1 MPDIPYST
9 ELIILIFIILV
20 LVSIYYFV
28 KRIKT
33 KESEKNNYIQA
44 LEFLI
49 DGNYQ
54 RAIQKFKETVR
65 EDSENIEAYLRLGD
79 LLRERGYTH
88 NALKIHKDLTL
99 RSNLKKASLLRI
111 QRSLILDYEAI
122 NDFESA
128 INLAKQL
135 LTSGNENIQ
144 ELIQKLVS
152 FYEIKGNWSEAY
164 DASTKYFKK
173 DLASLNKKMALYLVF
188 QGLDLSRDDKPREA
202 RIKFREALKL
212 DSHCS
217 AAYYYLGKSYR
228 QNNRLAEAITQWEKL
243 CEIMPSKAHLVFVD
257 LERAWFESGNF
268 SEAERLY
275 STLLSKDEADIGAA
289 LALAKIYDKKGETE
303 RAIKIID
310 QLDEDARK
318 KIAVQSFY
326 IYALH
331 NNGQYE
337 LSARCAIDLI
347 QKNDWIE
354 GPKFVCQECHY
365 KSTEPQWICPQC
377 KTIDSFNI

>member
-152 FYEIKGNWSEAY
+152 FFKF
-164 DASTKYFKK
+164 YF
-173 DLASLNKKMALYLVF
+173 
-188 QGLDLSRDDKPREA
+188 
-202 RIKFREALKL
+202 
-212 DSHCS
+212 
-217 AAYYYLGKSYR
+217 
-228 QNNRLAEAITQWEKL
+228 
-243 CEIMPSKAHLVFVD
+243 
-257 LERAWFESGNF
+257 
-268 SEAERLY
+268 
-275 STLLSKDEADIGAA
+275 
-289 LALAKIYDKKGETE
+289 
-303 RAIKIID
+303 
-310 QLDEDARK
+310 
-318 KIAVQSFY
+318 
-326 IYALH
+326 
-331 NNGQYE
+331 
-337 LSARCAIDLI
+337 
-347 QKNDWIE
+347 
-354 GPKFVCQECHY
+354 
-365 KSTEPQWICPQC
+365 
-377 KTIDSFNI
+377 

>member
-1 MPDIPYST
+1 MPVIPYAT
-9 ELIILIFIILV
+9 ELIILIFIILI
-20 LVSIYYFV
+20 LVVIYYFLKGFKV
-28 KRIKT
+28 
-33 KESEKNNYIQA
+33 KESEQNTYIQA
-44 LEFLI
+44 LELLI

-54 RAIQKFKETVR
+54 QAIQKFKETVR

-99 RSNLKKASLLRI
+99 RSNLKKASLVRI
-111 QRSLILDYEAI
+111 QRSLIIDYEAV

-135 LTSGNENIQ
+135 LMSGNENIQ
-144 ELIQKLVS
+144 ELTQKLVS
-152 FYEIKGNWSEAY
+152 FYEKKGKWTEAY
-164 DASTKYFKK
+164 DACSKYFKK
-173 DLASLNKKMALYLVF
+173 DLPALNKKMALYLVF
-188 QGLDLSRDDKPREA
+188 QGLDLSKEDKSREA

-212 DSHCS
+212 DSNCA
-217 AAYYYLGKSYR
+217 AAYYYLGKSY
-228 QNNRLAEAITQWEKL
+228 QYNNRLAEAINQWEKL
-243 CEIMPSKAHLVFVD
+243 CEILPSKAHLVFDD

-268 SEAERLY
+268 SEAEKLY
-275 STLLSKDEADIGAA
+275 SNLLSNDEANIGAA

-318 KIAVQSFY
+318 KVMVQSFY

-331 NNGQYE
+331 NNKQYE
-337 LSARCAIDLI
+337 LAASCAVELI
-347 QKNDWIE
+347 KNNDWLE
-354 GPKFVCQECHY
+354 GLNFVCQECHFV
-365 KSTEPQWICPQC
+365 SNEPQWICPQC